1 MKRYLL
7 LLTLSLTTVLPVRA
21 GELTLTGV
29 YQGKDIYV
37 RNPYDLDSRTFCTDE
52 VYVNDALVLSDI
64 RASAYT
70 ITLGHLPPESP
81 VRIRILHKSHCRPEV
96 INAEAVVTERPFA
109 FRSAA
114 IKESVIRWSAQGETP
129 QTAYVVEKDLKSGWV
144 VMTSFIRAE
153 NTGDV
158 SAYEVKAEHFSG
170 VNRYRIKASNERG
183 EVHYSDVLAYVSDA
197 SPVTFSPRRR
207 VRDRITLSR
216 PAPYQILDEFG
227 EVVREGDEATIEL
240 ADLPPG
246 DYYLHVDRLTEKFTK
261 K

>member
-7 LLTLSLTTVLPVRA
+7 LLTLSLTAVFFVRA
-21 GELTLTGV
+21 GELTLTGI

-70 ITLGHLPPESP
+70 ITLSHLPSEST
-81 VRIRILHKSHCRPEV
+81 VRIRILHKPHCRPEV
-96 INAEAVVTERPFA
+96 LNAEAVVTELPFA
-109 FRSAA
+109 FRTAA
-114 IKESVIRWSAQGETP
+114 IQESVIRWSAEGETA
-129 QTAYVVEKDLKSGWV
+129 QTAYVVEKDMKSGWV
-144 VMTSFIRAE
+144 VMTPFILAK

-158 SAYEVKAEHFSG
+158 NTYEVKAEHFSG
-170 VNRYRIKASNERG
+170 MNRYRIKASNERG
-183 EVHYSDVLAYVSDA
+183 EVRYSEVMAYVSDA

-216 PAPYQILDEFG
+216 SAPYKILDEFG
-227 EVVREGDEATIEL
+227 ELVREGEGATLEL